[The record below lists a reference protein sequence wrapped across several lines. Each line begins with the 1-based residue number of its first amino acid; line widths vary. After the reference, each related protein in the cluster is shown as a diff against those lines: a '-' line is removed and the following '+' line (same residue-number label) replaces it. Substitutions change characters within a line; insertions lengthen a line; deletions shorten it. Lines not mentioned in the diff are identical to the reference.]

1 MDSLRDLL
9 HKIQTEDS
17 EKAFRQLFDLQY
29 DRLFRLSFYYLQNDD
44 WAKEVAMDVLTDLW
58 NNRHTM
64 ILPDDFAR
72 YTMVM
77 VRNASIN
84 LWKKEQRHEHDDEA
98 AADLT
103 GKRAR
108 SVETQVEDEELFQVY
123 ENALEQLPP
132 RCREVWQLVKE
143 EGLSYA
149 EVAQQMEIST
159 KTVDAQMQKAVT
171 YLRKQVGGYLER
183 REKSTTT
190 SSRMKM
196 LLFFLLA

>member
-183 REKSTTT
+183 REKSTST

-196 LLFFLLA
+196 LLFLLLA

>member
-1 MDSLRDLL
+1 
-9 HKIQTEDS
+9 
-17 EKAFRQLFDLQY
+17 
-29 DRLFRLSFYYLQNDD
+29 
-44 WAKEVAMDVLTDLW
+44 MDVLADLW

-64 ILPDDFAR
+64 ILPADFNR

-123 ENALEQLPP
+123 ESAMEQLPA

-149 EVAQQMEIST
+149 EVAEQMEIST

-171 YLRKQVGGYLER
+171 FLRKKVGAYLER
-183 REKSTTT
+183 REKTAPSP
-190 SSRMKM
+190 RMKM
-196 LLFFLLA
+196 LLFLLMA

>member
-196 LLFFLLA
+196 LLFLLLA

>member
-103 GKRAR
+103 GKSAR

-196 LLFFLLA
+196 LLFLLLA